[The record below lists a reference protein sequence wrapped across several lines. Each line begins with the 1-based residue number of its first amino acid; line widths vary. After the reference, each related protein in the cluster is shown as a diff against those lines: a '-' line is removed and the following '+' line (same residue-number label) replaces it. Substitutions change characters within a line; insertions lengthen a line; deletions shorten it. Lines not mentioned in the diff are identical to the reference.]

1 MVRSAPGVAT
11 LSATRRTASRL
22 ISCSAGSWLEYVRT
36 SKYARIPVDLFTR
49 PAPAMTIS
57 APITVEVIAGATAV
71 LGDATP
77 PIAVTTTIGTGR
89 WNDTLNV
96 IEIAPKVLTWP
107 PECQRFVGS
116 HEAGHVTQK
125 PMGRR
130 WILNTLAT
138 MLITYIA
145 VLGIGLLRIGFTDD
159 LLPFAIETTCYV
171 ALLVTVLLEVVTS
184 RSRRREYRAD
194 RVAAAAVGVDGLIQ
208 WRRIVQRDLTASNRA
223 MLALNGAMGFRTHPS
238 WRRRVAA
245 SRRATKDTSSVS
257 PR

>member
-1 MVRSAPGVAT
+1 
-11 LSATRRTASRL
+11 
-22 ISCSAGSWLEYVRT
+22 
-36 SKYARIPVDLFTR
+36 
-49 PAPAMTIS
+49 MTIS
-57 APITVEVIAGATAV
+57 APITVEVIAGAIAV

-77 PIAVTTTIGTGR
+77 PVTVTTTIGTGR

-96 IEIAPKVLTWP
+96 IEIDPKVLTWP
-107 PECQRFVGS
+107 PECQRFVGA
-116 HEAGHVTQK
+116 HEAAHVTQK

-171 ALLVTVLLEVVTS
+171 AFLVTVLLEVVTS

-194 RVAAAAVGVDGLIQ
+194 RVATAAVGVNGLIQ
-208 WRRIVQRDLTASNRA
+208 WRRIAQRDLTTSNRA
-223 MLALNGAMGFRTHPS
+223 ILAVNAAMGLRTHPS

-245 SRRATKDTSSVS
+245 SSRTTRGVS
-257 PR
+257 LASPT